1 MNRVRSALWL
11 SAEAL
16 GENDEFARV
25 WLHLHDGQVRV
36 FRLQASCL
44 GRDDVL
50 APLVA
55 ASLADARGLLLEV
68 NDPAFGWAIAV
79 YAAPVVPL
87 LRAGRWSPAHSGAL
101 SFGRGLDAE
110 VLEALGQLDAQR
122 TWGSARNYTRL
133 AILPP
138 EQRQR
143 RLQAITRFPLLVAP
157 VLLTAHHQLECGGGK
172 RHAWRAHDDAVIEAI
187 DRGRDLVGVLAA
199 HHGISRGLVR
209 GPLCRQMGGST
220 AMPHDEFL
228 RLMDALTPEQ
238 RPAGWGEIDLYVPA
252 LPALESLVGGRE
264 RLTAAAHDIFRRGW
278 TPVWRAC
285 ADAFT
290 PLPAAVSDAE
300 DFLRAAVTHAGPDAG
315 VTHTMLGLAWLR
327 ERGLRSLLRA
337 SARWHAAPRATVR
350 ADGREETLPDVLGTL
365 LLGDATARELLTPSA
380 LADEGDAMHHCVG
393 DYWGMCED
401 DGARVMALSLQDGER
416 GTALYVVQDLVGRTP
431 QYALRKLRGRGN
443 TASSAAMQALAV
455 RVLESIND
463 SFRDG
468 ALARAWEHA
477 TCRRRA
483 VGRWERRP
491 AGPLGLAEERELA
504 VVLARHRA
512 RPENRP
518 LPGEIVRIHVAGLA
532 HHGGAGV
539 SARLLPG
546 GTLSLVR
553 EADNPHDPLAVRI
566 AGAGTT
572 LGYVPRAD
580 NASLAARLD
589 GGQALSARI
598 VAFDREAPPWRRLL
612 VAVCV
617 AADASAGA

>member
-1 MNRVRSALWL
+1 MSLIRAALWL
-11 SAEAL
+11 AADDL
-16 GENDEFARV
+16 GENDGQARL
-25 WLHLHDGQVRV
+25 WLHLADGQVRA
-36 FRLQASCL
+36 FRLPAASF
-44 GRDDVL
+44 RDDAVL
-50 APLVA
+50 APLAEA
-55 ASLADARGLLLEV
+55 AAADPRGLLLTITH
-68 NDPAFGWAIAV
+68 PAFAFAV
-79 YAAPVVPL
+79 PMYAAPAVPMPRL
-87 LRAGRWSPAHSGAL
+87 GRWGPAH
-101 SFGRGLDAE
+101 AE
-110 VLEALGQLDAQR
+110 VLGFAVGLDMEVLQVLASLQAQR
-122 TWGSARNYTRL
+122 TWGSVRNVSRL
-133 AILPP
+133 AALPP

-143 RLQAITRFPLLVAP
+143 RLQAIRRFPLLVAP
-157 VLLTAHHQLECGGGK
+157 VLLTAHHQLDCGGGK
-172 RHAWRAHDDAVIEAI
+172 RHAWRAHDDAVLAAI
-187 DRGRDLVGVLAA
+187 DHGRDLTGVLAA
-199 HHGISRGLVR
+199 HHGVSRGLVR

-238 RPAGWGEIDLYVPA
+238 RPAGWDEIDPYVPA

-264 RLTAAAHDIFRRGW
+264 RLTAAAPDIFRPGW

-315 VTHTMLGLAWLR
+315 VTHTTLGLAWLR

-337 SARWHAAPRATVR
+337 SARWHATPRATVR

-431 QYALRKLRGRGN
+431 RYALRQLRGRGN

-455 RVLESIND
+455 RVLEYIND

-468 ALARAWEHA
+468 ARARAWEHA
-477 TCRRRA
+477 TCRKGA
-483 VGRWERRP
+483 VGWWERRP

-518 LPGEIVRIHVAGLA
+518 QPGEIVRIHVAGFA
-532 HHGGAGV
+532 HHGGASV

-546 GTLSLVR
+546 GPLSLVR

-566 AGAGTT
+566 DGAGTT

-580 NASLAARLD
+580 NAALAARLD

-598 VAFDREAPPWRRLL
+598 VAFDREAPPWKRLL

-617 AADASAGA
+617 TADAPAGA